1 MTRTSSTNGRQT
13 NKSSFLT
20 MRVLLLLTT
29 TSCPIITTTTTNGMV
44 SAWSGLPPPSRTS
57 SRLSTPSYTSSIDI
71 RHAVTNKGL
80 ISLNMANNPNNEEE
94 EEEERIPIAREG
106 EWSAYMDENYNRI
119 YYFNHESVSLLI
131 LLLTLVCIIVYRD
144 FLSYRVIMDITI

>member
-71 RHAVTNKGL
+71 SNIRHAVTNKGL
-80 ISLNMANNPNNEEE
+80 ISLNMANNNPNNEEE

-106 EWSAYMDENYNRI
+106 EWSAYMDDNYNRI
-119 YYFNHESVSLLI
+119 YYFNHESVSLL
-131 LLLTLVCIIVYRD
+131 LFLLTLVCIMSIETFCR
-144 FLSYRVIMDITI
+144 IE

>member
-1 MTRTSSTNGRQT
+1 MTKASSTNGRQT

-71 RHAVTNKGL
+71 SNIRHANKGWMTW
-80 ISLNMANNPNNEEE
+80 NMANNPNNEE

-119 YYFNHESVSLLI
+119 YYFNHESSNNGH
-131 LLLTLVCIIVYRD
+131 II
-144 FLSYRVIMDITI
+144 